1 MHYFT
6 SVVYPLYTRFVIC
19 FIKLTYSLPC
29 CSRIADHFVLPKFQS
44 ESYNFNNPTNI
55 TAEEYFNP
63 NVDLQGRDI
72 GRPKE
77 VVKKVQN
84 FKVSKC

>member
-1 MHYFT
+1 M
-6 SVVYPLYTRFVIC
+6 I
-19 FIKLTYSLPC
+19 YSLPC
-29 CSRIADHFVLPKFQS
+29 YIRITAHFVLPKFQS
-44 ESYNFNNPTNI
+44 ETYNFNNPTNI

-84 FKVSKC
+84 FKVSKCLYM